1 MDTLNYIILVKI
13 GTKFLGRLYWNHH
26 KQQNHNKTK
35 NNKKQELVNNVSIFY
50 SGKLER
56 QLNLTTKLKITQIVV
71 AL

>member
-26 KQQNHNKTK
+26 KQQNNNKTI
-35 NNKKQELVNNVSIFY
+35 NNKTIELVNNVSIFY

-56 QLNLTTKLKITQIVV
+56 QLNLTTTLKITQIVV

>member
-26 KQQNHNKTK
+26 KQQNHNKTT
-35 NNKKQELVNNVSIFY
+35 NNKTTELVNNVSIFY

-56 QLNLTTKLKITQIVV
+56 QLNLTTTLKITQIVV